1 MPFSASISLRN
12 FRILTHRRPDF
23 AFILTILFPK
33 KRQVATISVNIPTK
47 GTDWLRVHEL
57 LAYLFIANGRGNKCL
72 LQLLYSG
79 DVMEQ
84 TPDVNYMISTPK
96 HVELSWKT
104 KKTKTG
110 WNTGTGWM
118 AMACDSLADSLVG
131 PNHLRYTFIQSS
143 NIRKSVKCN
152 ETN

>member
-1 MPFSASISLRN
+1 MCLSALQFRWEISEFSRTVDRTLRLFWQFCSLKN
-12 FRILTHRRPDF
+12 
-23 AFILTILFPK
+23 

-72 LQLLYSG
+72 FQLLYSG

-118 AMACDSLADSLVG
+118 AMACDSTGWLTGWSESFTIYLHPVQQ
-131 PNHLRYTFIQSS
+131 H
-143 NIRKSVKCN
+143 
-152 ETN
+152 